1 MILVFIFYVAKKCNL
16 RVIAYLLSIRIIM
29 PIFLYS
35 GERMYTDP
43 VITIDGPSGAG
54 KGTASSLLAKKL
66 GWHFLD
72 SGAIYRVLAVA
83 SLHHQIPA
91 EDELGLLPL
100 ASGLDVNFETTE
112 NGVRVILEGEDV
124 SDTIRTEEV
133 GATASKIA
141 SLPSI
146 REALLR
152 RQRGFKQAPGL
163 VADGRDMGTVV
174 FPEAQVKIF
183 LTASAEERADR
194 RFKQLKDKGH
204 DVNVSRLLADIK
216 ARDERDANRTVAP
229 LVPAKDALIL
239 DSTKLDIEQVLERI
253 EVFIEEKLTKASTSV
268 NNNVVKPAKLG

>member
-1 MILVFIFYVAKKCNL
+1 
-16 RVIAYLLSIRIIM
+16 
-29 PIFLYS
+29 
-35 GERMYTDP
+35 MYTEP

-54 KGTASSLLAKKL
+54 KGTASTLLAQKL

-83 SLHHQIPA
+83 SLHHQIPSD
-91 EDELGLLPL
+91 DETGLLPL
-100 ASGLDVNFETTE
+100 ASGLDVNFETTN

-174 FPEAQVKIF
+174 FPEAEVKIF

-194 RFKQLKDKGH
+194 RFKQLKDRGH
-204 DVNVSRLLADIK
+204 DVSIPRLLDDIK

-229 LVPAKDALIL
+229 LMPAKDALVL
-239 DSTKLDIEQVLERI
+239 DSTKLTIEQVI
-253 EVFIEEKLTKASTSV
+253 EKIELFIEEKLTNESTLV
-268 NNNVVKPAKLG
+268 NS

>member
-1 MILVFIFYVAKKCNL
+1 M
-16 RVIAYLLSIRIIM
+16 LS
-29 PIFLYS
+29 S
-35 GERMYTDP
+35 GGSMYTEP

-54 KGTASSLLAKKL
+54 KGTASNLLAKKL

-91 EDELGLLPL
+91 DDEIGLLPL

-183 LTASAEERADR
+183 LTASAEERAGR

-204 DVNVSRLLADIK
+204 DVNMLRLLQDIK
-216 ARDERDANRTVAP
+216 ERDERDANRAIAP
-229 LVPAKDALIL
+229 LVPARDALVL
-239 DSTKLDIEQVLERI
+239 DSTELDIEQVLEKI
-253 EVFIEEKLTKASTSV
+253 EMFIEEKLTKKSTSV
-268 NNNVVKPAKLG
+268 NG